1 MSSPRGVKE
10 IKVEEDGTKV
20 VIQGVYK
27 ESDRTQSLVEP
38 SIQHCNVKEEC
49 HPLCRFDQIHNIK
62 HTGMVKHSFITRGS
76 SRTKSSQRPYAM
88 LKAPVPLIM
97 EVKKH

>member
-1 MSSPRGVKE
+1 MSSLRGVKE

-27 ESDRTQSLVEP
+27 ESDRTQRLVEP
-38 SIQHCNVKEEC
+38 SIQHCDVKEEC

-62 HTGMVKHSFITRGS
+62 HTGMETLLS
-76 SRTKSSQRPYAM
+76 SAEVDNDHIKCLNIQR
-88 LKAPVPLIM
+88 
-97 EVKKH
+97 